1 MDFKL
6 YQEKAKETAIYP
18 KTEPSWI
25 YPLLGLGGESGE
37 IFEKLKKVIREDGGK
52 ISEEKLILIKKELG
66 DVLWYLSTL
75 STELGLSFDEIAEEN
90 LRKLASRKER
100 DVLKGS
106 GDLR

>member
-1 MDFKL
+1 MEFSE

-25 YPLLGLGGESGE
+25 YPLLGLAGESGE
-37 IFEKLKKVIREDGGK
+37 IFEKLKKVIRDDNGK
-52 ISEEKLILIKKELG
+52 ISEEKLQLLKKELG

-75 STELGLSFDEIAEEN
+75 STELGLKFDDVAKDNIN
-90 LRKLASRKER
+90 KLASRKER

>member
-1 MDFKL
+1 MEFKE

-18 KTEPSWI
+18 KTNPPWI

-37 IFEKLKKVIREDGGK
+37 IFEKLKKVIRDESGE
-52 ISEEKLILIKKELG
+52 ISDEKLELLKKELG

-75 STELGLSFDEIAEEN
+75 STELGLDLNEVAEEN
-90 LRKLASRKER
+90 IKKLFSRKER
-100 DVLKGS
+100 NTLHGN